1 MCLPDDD
8 HVAPACSIALVHL
21 PGGALSE
28 AILVSLLQIL
38 KGIRVIDTIKI
49 ENFSLDS
56 RHAKASF
63 IDPRP

>member
-1 MCLPDDD
+1 MCLPDND

-38 KGIRVIDTIKI
+38 KGIGLIHTKKID
-49 ENFSLDS
+49 NFSLES
-56 RHAKASF
+56 RHAL
-63 IDPRP
+63 